1 MDKSTNVQS
10 NKNTNVTIQSELALY
25 QRTGNSTH
33 ARTIADRLALALE
46 LGNIDAGFLLGLDT
60 RLQLVPSTGGNVSA
74 PFTDK
79 GKSVAHSV
87 SQAIEFLNMV
97 PLHLDGA
104 QHGSSHA
111 LHYVSM
117 AQSHLG
123 SIDL

>member
-10 NKNTNVTIQSELALY
+10 NKNTNVTIQGELALY

-74 PFTDK
+74 PFAPVRMMDIKCVVSDK
-79 GKSVAHSV
+79 KGG
-87 SQAIEFLNMV
+87 E
-97 PLHLDGA
+97 
-104 QHGSSHA
+104 
-111 LHYVSM
+111 
-117 AQSHLG
+117 
-123 SIDL
+123 